1 MLNTSVTE
9 IKKELKTKSK
19 EELITLCLNLAKFKK
34 DSKELLNYL
43 LFEAEN
49 EHLYIQSVKEE
60 ISDQFKTINIS
71 HYHYMKKGV
80 RKVLRNTKK
89 FIRYSKKKETE
100 VELLLHF
107 CVELKNI
114 QPSIQKNTVLMNLFE
129 RTQIT
134 ISNAIS
140 KLHEDLQYDYKRELD
155 DLSF

>member
-19 EELITLCLNLAKFKK
+19 EELITLCLSLAKFKK

-60 ISDQFKTINIS
+60 ISDQFKTINTS

-107 CVELKNI
+107 CVEMKNI

-140 KLHEDLQYDYKRELD
+140 KLHEDLQYDYMRELD